1 MSAVASLGDS
11 SPSSLVVEFRRNGSE
26 AARTQVTDACD
37 KNQWPVDRKD
47 DARSLAMLCSDRIS
61 RSLSRSRR
69 AS

>member
-11 SPSSLVVEFRRNGSE
+11 SPSSLVMECRRNGAE

-37 KNQWPVDRKD
+37 KNQWLVDRKD

>member
-11 SPSSLVVEFRRNGSE
+11 SPSSLVMECRRNGAE

-37 KNQWPVDRKD
+37 KNQWPVGRED